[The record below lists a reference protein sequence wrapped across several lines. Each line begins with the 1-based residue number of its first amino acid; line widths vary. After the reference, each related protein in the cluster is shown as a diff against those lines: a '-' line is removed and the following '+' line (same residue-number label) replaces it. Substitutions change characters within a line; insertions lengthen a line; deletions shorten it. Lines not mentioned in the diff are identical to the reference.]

1 MIQMK
6 CDKWELQSGY
16 GAEVV
21 SGSFSWYSITTEL
34 FGVYNINIHIK
45 GWDLNKHIDLQS
57 NPRLKNEKCHFIA
70 VHPGKN

>member
-1 MIQMK
+1 MK

-45 GWDLNKHIDLQS
+45 G
-57 NPRLKNEKCHFIA
+57 
-70 VHPGKN
+70 